1 MRPEPASAER
11 LSLTLP
17 AEPESLP
24 GLRRRLGRFLH
35 AAGASDAEQYEITLS
50 VCEAAGNAIEHAY
63 GPGDAEFRVEL
74 RVDGQEL
81 TADVRDDGSW
91 REPRGAERGRGL
103 KIIDGLMDEVEVL
116 PEEGGTVVRMRR
128 TLGGEG
134 APRDD
139 LGGDRR
145 RAARRPHRGAPER
158 RGGHDQL
165 AVRRARSSPARCP
178 TTRSPWSST

>member
-1 MRPEPASAER
+1 VLSGVLGSQDPVDDVALLAVRPEPASAEQ

-17 AEPESLP
+17 AQQESLP

-63 GPGDAEFRVEL
+63 GPADAEFRLEV
-74 RVDGQEL
+74 RVHGQEL

-91 REPRGAERGRGL
+91 REPRGEERGRGL

-116 PEEGGTVVRMRR
+116 PDDVGTVVRMRR
-128 TLGGEG
+128 MLT
-134 APRDD
+134 
-139 LGGDRR
+139 
-145 RAARRPHRGAPER
+145 ARMP
-158 RGGHDQL
+158 
-165 AVRRARSSPARCP
+165 V
-178 TTRSPWSST
+178 